1 MNLIGNQVKD
11 IFAETDQESVSA
23 THKPGRKSA
32 PRFLLIHLA
41 SLLELGRFLKHMKK
55 NLYNGQ
61 YEAPVS
67 ESVELVSEG
76 SIFMISPENGGID
89 TGEDKGDL

>member
-1 MNLIGNQVKD
+1 
-11 IFAETDQESVSA
+11 
-23 THKPGRKSA
+23 
-32 PRFLLIHLA
+32 
-41 SLLELGRFLKHMKK
+41 MKK

-76 SIFMISPENGGID
+76 SIFMISPVDPGYGG
-89 TGEDKGDL
+89 GEDNTEGDDL

>member
-1 MNLIGNQVKD
+1 MNGFSSTL
-11 IFAETDQESVSA
+11 SVYI
-23 THKPGRKSA
+23 R
-32 PRFLLIHLA
+32 LA
-41 SLLELGRFLKHMKK
+41 SLLELERFLKHMKK

-76 SIFMISPENGGID
+76 SIFMISPVDPGYGG
-89 TGEDKGDL
+89 GEDNTEGDDL

>member
-1 MNLIGNQVKD
+1 
-11 IFAETDQESVSA
+11 
-23 THKPGRKSA
+23 
-32 PRFLLIHLA
+32 
-41 SLLELGRFLKHMKK
+41 MKK

-76 SIFMISPENGGID
+76 SIFTISPVDPDYGG
-89 TGEDKGDL
+89 GEDMIPDEDEL

>member
-1 MNLIGNQVKD
+1 MNGFSSTL
-11 IFAETDQESVSA
+11 SVYI
-23 THKPGRKSA
+23 R
-32 PRFLLIHLA
+32 LA
-41 SLLELGRFLKHMKK
+41 SLLELERFLKHMKK

-76 SIFMISPENGGID
+76 SIFTISPENGGID
-89 TGEDKGDL
+89 TGEDEGDL